1 MDQITEQ
8 VDAKMQDA
16 ANILIHLPWTFQAH
30 RGKKKTFLY
39 SVTMKFMRNSLA
51 CSCSEW
57 FNNRL

>member
-30 RGKKKTFLY
+30 RGKKKNI
-39 SVTMKFMRNSLA
+39 SVLS
-51 CSCSEW
+51 
-57 FNNRL
+57 NNEIYA